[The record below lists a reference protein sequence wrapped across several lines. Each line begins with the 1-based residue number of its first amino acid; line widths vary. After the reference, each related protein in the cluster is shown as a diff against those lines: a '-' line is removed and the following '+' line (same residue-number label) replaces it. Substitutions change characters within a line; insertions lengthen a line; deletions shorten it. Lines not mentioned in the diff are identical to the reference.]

1 MTPVTRSSTW
11 TITDFYDKEIP
22 KVEPNHT
29 CLAEISLDS
38 ALNKYG
44 LYLLLLLSNRKVTR
58 KSSNYI

>member
-1 MTPVTRSSTW
+1 MTPVTRSSPW

-44 LYLLLLLSNRKVTR
+44 LYLLLLL
-58 KSSNYI
+58 